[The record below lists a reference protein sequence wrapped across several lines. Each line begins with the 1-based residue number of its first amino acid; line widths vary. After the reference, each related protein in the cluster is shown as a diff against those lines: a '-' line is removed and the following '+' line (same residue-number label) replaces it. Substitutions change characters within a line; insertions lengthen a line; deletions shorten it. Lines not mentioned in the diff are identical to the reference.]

1 MSNAAAS
8 VTAVFTYTVTFKQVG
23 IPAGVS
29 WGVTVGVTHYT
40 STTSSITVS
49 GLSGSVSYAF
59 DASVPAPGGSYTCA
73 SGCSGSVTGPTTL
86 TATYQVQLVVVL
98 QYPRNGA
105 TVKTANVGFSGTVKG
120 LRNAGIAG
128 ATVKVYANG
137 ALACTVSTSLQA
149 GLAGQF
155 TCVVVNPTPGLYT
168 WYATAT
174 ATGYAPGTSPTWSF
188 TKALP

>member
-1 MSNAAAS
+1 MPNAAAS

-29 WGVTVGVTHYT
+29 WGVMVGVTHYT

-49 GLSGSVSYAF
+49 GLSGSVSYSYE
-59 DASVPAPGGSYTCA
+59 ASVPAPGGGSYTCV
-73 SGCSGSVTGPTTL
+73 SGCSGSVTGPTTV
-86 TATYQVQLVVVL
+86 TATYEVQLVVVL
-98 QYPRNGA
+98 QYPQNGA
-105 TVKTANVGFSGTVKG
+105 TVKTANVQFIGMVEG
-120 LRNAGIAG
+120 LRGAGVPG
-128 ATVKVYANG
+128 ATVQVYANG
-137 ALACTVSTSLQA
+137 VLVCTVTLLPSSSFSCTL
-149 GLAGQF
+149 
-155 TCVVVNPTPGLYT
+155 VNPTPGHYT